1 MTRILLKV
9 LYVAPA
15 RIMRPTGGVKIARKM
30 WLKVLCA
37 VPAKISRQTGCAK
50 MSNTM
55 LQKVSCALSV
65 IIRRLIG
72 TVISAIGTLLMEI
85 PVKNVEKRL
94 NCFRFISKIISINI
108 FLWDSKM
115 FFQFKIFSFLYS
127 VFV

>member
-15 RIMRPTGGVKIARKM
+15 KIMRQTGGVKIARKM

-37 VPAKISRQTGCAK
+37 VHAKISRQTGCAK

-55 LQKVSCALSV
+55 LQKVLCALSV

-94 NCFRFISKIISINI
+94 DCFCFISRIISTNI
-108 FLWDSKM
+108 FLYGILKC
-115 FFQFKIFSFLYS
+115 FFSLGYSIFFILS
-127 VFV
+127 